1 MGASLFFY
9 GWWNPI
15 YLWLLLASILSNY
28 ALGTT
33 IGYFSGNK
41 PIAKG
46 FLVIGITFNLGLLG
60 YLKYAN
66 FFVSEWNLLTGT
78 NFYLETIA
86 LPLAISFFT
95 FQQIT
100 YLIDTCQGKTC
111 EYDFL
116 HYSLFVVFFPQL
128 IAGPIVHHKEML
140 PQFSKN
146 RIFSPSQEHL
156 AVGITLFSIGL
167 FKKTVLAD
175 GFIKYVTPVFAAEKL
190 STALTFYEAWGGAL
204 AYTFQIYFDFS
215 GYSDMAIGLARMF
228 GIRLP
233 LNFNSPYKAVN
244 IREFWRRWHI
254 TLSRFFRDYLYL
266 PLGGNRK
273 GKVRQF
279 INLVITMLL
288 GGIWHGASR
297 SFILWGAL
305 HGCYLSSNHLWQMV
319 CKEFNLSSRK
329 SSFLGPIAAQMLTFT
344 AIVVAWV
351 VFRAETISGAMN
363 ILSVMFGSNGIS
375 LPEHIKPGRF
385 ITAFLIVW
393 LAPNTQQIMIKFQP
407 TIETYSKSIK
417 KWRWQWLQWEP
428 TRAWGIIIG
437 SIFLYAV
444 SHLTD
449 VSEFLYFQF

>member
-1 MGASLFFY
+1 MLFNSYLFIFLFLPVTLTGFFAISRFCHHKILLLWLVGASLFFY

-46 FLVIGITFNLGLLG
+46 LLVIGISFNLGLLG

-66 FFVSEWNLLTGT
+66 FFVNEWNLITGT

-100 YLIDTCQGKTC
+100 YLIDTYQGKTC

-140 PQFSKN
+140 LQFSRN

-175 GFIKYVTPVFAAEKL
+175 
-190 STALTFYEAWGGAL
+190 
-204 AYTFQIYFDFS
+204 FQAQY
-215 GYSDMAIGLARMF
+215 
-228 GIRLP
+228 
-233 LNFNSPYKAVN
+233 
-244 IREFWRRWHI
+244 
-254 TLSRFFRDYLYL
+254 YL
-266 PLGGNRK
+266 
-273 GKVRQF
+273 
-279 INLVITMLL
+279 
-288 GGIWHGASR
+288 
-297 SFILWGAL
+297 
-305 HGCYLSSNHLWQMV
+305 
-319 CKEFNLSSRK
+319 
-329 SSFLGPIAAQMLTFT
+329 
-344 AIVVAWV
+344 
-351 VFRAETISGAMN
+351 
-363 ILSVMFGSNGIS
+363 
-375 LPEHIKPGRF
+375 
-385 ITAFLIVW
+385 
-393 LAPNTQQIMIKFQP
+393 
-407 TIETYSKSIK
+407 
-417 KWRWQWLQWEP
+417 
-428 TRAWGIIIG
+428 
-437 SIFLYAV
+437 
-444 SHLTD
+444 
-449 VSEFLYFQF
+449 